1 MKKIIKYL
9 LFICLLFTGC
19 TSGDYYNKIF
29 KKNDIILEYSVI
41 EDLDFEHK
49 AYDIFL
55 IENTEVFK
63 ENILSEYNIGIY
75 NDLFFK
81 EYFIILVNFKCNAM
95 ESTGGINL
103 EYVVKRENNIEIFIS
118 VQNEYLD
125 EVMVN
130 KYFAIRLSKRY
141 IEEIENIN
149 ISAFKRANG
158 ELGSKY
164 YITK

>member
-49 AYDIFL
+49 ANDIFL

-63 ENILSEYNIGIY
+63 ENILSEYNLGTY
-75 NDLFFK
+75 DDLFFK

-130 KYFAIRLSKRY
+130 KYFAIRLSKIY

-149 ISAFKRANG
+149 ISAFKRVNG

-164 YITK
+164 YN

>member
-63 ENILSEYNIGIY
+63 ENILSEYNLGTY

-81 EYFIILVNFKCNAM
+81 EYFIMNTREWA
-95 ESTGGINL
+95 
-103 EYVVKRENNIEIFIS
+103 YVR
-118 VQNEYLD
+118 
-125 EVMVN
+125 
-130 KYFAIRLSKRY
+130 
-141 IEEIENIN
+141 
-149 ISAFKRANG
+149 RAQKID
-158 ELGSKY
+158 LQQPAK
-164 YITK
+164 IT